1 MTKIPCE
8 VIQDLLPLYIDGLT
22 SETTD
27 KVIAEHLE
35 ECEACRNLYRQM
47 KEPEKP
53 AVPDQPEID
62 YLKTIRKRSRRRVL
76 QAVAGVL
83 LAMLAVLG
91 WRVFL
96 HGSQPSGSQFA
107 AEAAV
112 DGTRV
117 SVQGQVT
124 DSLHTVSD
132 VSFTEENGTVT
143 VTVSTVLP
151 SFVHS
156 SGSFQEEYTAS
167 QPVHTV
173 ILNGQVLLQDGIT
186 ISRECNE
193 IMATAHPYVGDMSAN
208 TRSATAVG
216 ISRRFGPY
224 TNSLQTEAEPYSWT
238 ITLEEPLK
246 DRLYQEM
253 EMDRCGAVLIAMT
266 ENLSEVRFAYRADGE
281 DCLRTITEQQADEK
295 AGFPVKQAAGSYA
308 LLQQLLN

>member
-53 AVPDQPEID
+53 AVPAQPEID

-83 LAMLAVLG
+83 ALVLAVLG

-96 HGSQPSGSQFA
+96 HGQQPAGNQFGA
-107 AEAAV
+107 QAAV
-112 DGTRV
+112 DGARV
-117 SVQGQVT
+117 SVQGQVI

-132 VSFTEENGTVT
+132 VSFTEENGTVS

-167 QPVHTV
+167 QPVYTV
-173 ILNGQVLLQDGIT
+173 ILNGQVLLQDGIA

-193 IMATAHPYVGDMSAN
+193 IMATVHPYVGDMPAN
-208 TRSATAVG
+208 GRTALAVG
-216 ISRRFGPY
+216 IGRRFGPY
-224 TNSLQTEAEPYSWT
+224 TNSLQTESEPYSWT

-246 DRLYQEM
+246 DRLYQEL